1 MNILGIYYIYY
12 GYINNVL
19 DVKVYFIN
27 LLWSNY
33 FFLIYIFLKGFLMY
47 G

>member
-27 LLWSNY
+27 LLCSNY

>member
-33 FFLIYIFLKGFLMY
+33 F
-47 G
+47 